1 MANQGKRSLSTQTG
15 KSIGLSTGSEN
26 INLDT
31 LKSQAMNNLKGYDT
45 GNLLKGDLAL
55 TGGMSEQDAFNLFA
69 NKIVGTSGVDFL
81 SMGINSLP
89 SGSSLDAQFFATAT
103 DKSKPA
109 PIKEGMVLDDM
120 DAVQKFNE
128 FQTASP
134 ETQFN
139 TAANFIL
146 GTNDVDVLGALAPES
161 SNTPEVNTQGDVF
174 ARENILHKYAPYN
187 YNVSLSCINKDQY
200 NNGSA
205 DGLLILRS
213 GGAGESSADGLDY
226 YIDNLVIRNTVA
238 PNENSGNASAY
249 QILFDVIEPYGV
261 RFIDTLIQSAASQ
274 GYINHMQAVYSL
286 KIDFKGYTDKSIP
299 SNIPD
304 SSRNI
309 PIHIYSVDMVVDA
322 GVTTYKIQA
331 APAHYSPLMDV
342 YNFTSED
349 INCTGN
355 TVGEVINSFFERYT
369 EIQKRQQKDG
379 ITLIPDEF
387 ELLAPGS
394 EQILK
399 SPIGYNENA
408 SPNSVQ
414 NISFSQEGPP
424 GKPGRRITILKGTSI
439 IEFINKIVV
448 ESEFYRNKF
457 DDNNNLVDVDGEG
470 FTTAL
475 RIFTKSE
482 IIANDNGS
490 GRQAMRVKYI
500 LRTQRVSKQ
509 HFNFKTNQDLI
520 SNIKASRTYDYLY
533 TGQNKDVIDFNIN
546 YKFAYYQPI
555 PYFSPTGNA
564 VTNDKLTGE
573 IDEISQDKTSSQ
585 VEGGASVTSTAVKPT
600 NNEYVPIM
608 PDNQSKGLGMATLFD
623 QIIQNPTADLLVA
636 SLDIIGDPYWIEQ
649 KSVQSNDMSG
659 KSEGGSNTYVDNSV
673 LPDDTEIFI
682 RLNFKVPSDVDD
694 SKGLFKIQEAAFF
707 NGIYKVFLCESRF
720 EGGIFLQNLQMVR
733 MKAQGKDTKVDYGD
747 ASKAGMQAK
756 QGDPYAWFN
765 DLDQPIAGEAN
776 ITGNND
782 SDNVVKEK
790 KNVNPR
796 IKLSPR
802 GDVEYPPETKKII
815 EDARKY
821 SNPKINLSTKG
832 RIKGL

>member
-1 MANQGKRSLSTQTG
+1 MANQGKRSLSSQTG
-15 KSIGLSTGSEN
+15 KSIGLSSGSQN
-26 INLDT
+26 ISLDS
-31 LKSQAMNNLKGYDT
+31 LKSKAMDNLKGFDT
-45 GNLLKGDLAL
+45 GNLLKGDLSL

-81 SMGINSLP
+81 SMGINALP

-109 PIKEGMVLDDM
+109 PIKEGMILDDM
-120 DAVQKFNE
+120 EAVQKFNE

-134 ETQFN
+134 EQSFN
-139 TAANFIL
+139 NAANMIM
-146 GTNDVDVLGALAPES
+146 GTQGVNVLDMFAPES
-161 SNTPEVNTQGDVF
+161 SNSPNANTQNDVF
-174 ARENILHKYAPYN
+174 ARENVLHKYAPYN
-187 YNVSLSCINKDQY
+187 YNISLSCINKDQY
-200 NNGSA
+200 NQGKT

-213 GGAGESSADGLDY
+213 GGAGEESADGLDY

-238 PNENSGNASAY
+238 PTENSGNASAY

-261 RFIDTLIQSAASQ
+261 KFIDTLIQSASAQ
-274 GYINHMQAVYSL
+274 GYINHMQAIYSL
-286 KIDFKGYTDKSIP
+286 KIDFKGYTDKQIP

-322 GVTTYKIQA
+322 GVTVYKIQA
-331 APAHYSPLMDV
+331 APAHYAPLMDT
-342 YNFTSED
+342 YDYTTED
-349 INCTGN
+349 VNCTGN
-355 TVGEVINSFFERYT
+355 TVGEVINSFFERYS

-379 ITLIPDEF
+379 LTLIPDEF
-387 ELLAPGS
+387 QLLAPGS

-414 NISFSQEGPP
+414 NISISQDGPP
-424 GKPGRRITILKGTSI
+424 GRPGRRVTILKGTSI
-439 IEFINKIVV
+439 TDFINKIVV

-457 DDNNNLVDVDGEG
+457 DDNNNLIDVDGEG

-509 HFNFKTNQDLI
+509 HFNFKSNQDLV

-546 YKFAYYQPI
+546 YKFAYYQPV
-555 PYFSPTGNA
+555 PYFSPTGNS
-564 VTNDKLTGE
+564 VSNDKISGE
-573 IDEISQDKTSSQ
+573 IDEVSQDKTSSEVQ
-585 VEGGASVTSTAVKPT
+585 GEPSVTSTSVKT
-600 NNEYVPIM
+600 QNNEYVPIM

-623 QIIQNPTADLLVA
+623 QIIQNPMADLMVA
-636 SLDIIGDPYWIEQ
+636 SLDIIGDPFWIEQ
-649 KSVQSNDMSG
+649 KSVLSNDMSG
-659 KSEGGSNTYVDNSV
+659 KSEGGSNTYLDNSV
-673 LPDDTEIFI
+673 LPDDTEVFI

-694 SKGLFKIQEAAFF
+694 AKGLFKIQDAAFF
-707 NGIYKVFLCESRF
+707 NGIYKVFICESRF
-720 EGGIFLQNLQMVR
+720 EGGVFLQNLQMVR
-733 MKAQGKDTKVDYGD
+733 MKAQGKDVKVEKNSS
-747 ASKAGMQAK
+747 SKSGLQSR
-756 QGDPYAWFN
+756 PYDWFN
-765 DLDQPIAGEAN
+765 DLDQPKAGGTEVLG
-776 ITGNND
+776 TND
-782 SDNVVKEK
+782 TENVTK
-790 KNVNPR
+790 KVPHVNPR
-796 IKLSPR
+796 INQVNKT
-802 GDVEYPPETKKII
+802 GIEYDPETTKII
-815 EDARKY
+815 EDAKKY
-821 SNPKINLSTKG
+821 SNPRINLSSKG